1 MITFTGDPI
10 FLGDTKQ
17 LFDSDTDLYFDVL
30 YRAEDTVIAILY
42 AKNGDEVIGTYE
54 TEYSSANVN
63 GETVSGT
70 TYTEKINEAVHLLE
84 KDRLETKNPTN
95 TFTIT
100 L

>member
-17 LFDSDTDLYFDVL
+17 LFDSDTDLYFDIL
-30 YRAEDTVIAILY
+30 YRAEDSIVAILY
-42 AKNGDEVIGTYE
+42 AKNGNELIGKYE
-54 TEYSSANVN
+54 TKYETSTVN
-63 GETVSGT
+63 AETVSGT
-70 TYTEKINEAVHLLE
+70 TYTEKLNEAVHLLE